1 MAKMTLLAGSY
12 NRPPLGEGKGICVLE
27 YDTESGEMALQNVC
41 EDSENPSYL
50 ARVGD
55 TVLAVQETMNKG
67 GIAAYRLQDGVLVR
81 TGATDMP
88 GGLMCHV
95 EPWPDGKFVSAANYG
110 TGSLVVCA
118 VEDGG
123 VRPPAALLQY
133 EGTGP
138 NPKRQEGPHTH
149 SSCVDPSGEW
159 LAVAE
164 LGIDRIM
171 LYRLCPETGALTPGA
186 TPFVDTPAGMGPRHF
201 AFHPN
206 GKTLYVSA
214 ELMSCVLV
222 YDFNSEDG
230 SLALRQTLSA
240 LPKDFAGENTTA
252 DIHCAADGR
261 LVYVSNRGHDSIA
274 SFRVLEDGTLEA
286 AGWFSCFGS
295 SPRSFRLMEHS
306 IMLIANQG
314 SGNLVSC
321 LLDGQGGCVK
331 KLAEM
336 AIPSV
341 VCTLPLDR

>member
-1 MAKMTLLAGSY
+1 MAKMALLAGSY
-12 NRPPLGEGKGICVLE
+12 NCPPFGEGKGIYVLE
-27 YDTESGEMALQNVC
+27 YDTVSGEMALQSVC

-50 ARVGD
+50 ACVGD

-67 GIAAYRLQDGVLVR
+67 GIAAYRMQDGALMR
-81 TGATDMP
+81 TGATDLP

-95 EPWPDGKFVSAANYG
+95 EPWPGGKFVSAANYG

-118 VEDGG
+118 VQEKTVG
-123 VRPPAALLQY
+123 RPAVLLQY
-133 EGTGP
+133 EGKGID
-138 NPKRQEGPHTH
+138 PKRQEGPHTH
-149 SSCVDPSGEW
+149 SSCVDRSGEW

-186 TPFVDTPAGMGPRHF
+186 TPFADTPAGMGPRHF

-214 ELMSCVLV
+214 ELKSCVLV
-222 YDFNSEDG
+222 YDFRAENG
-230 SLALRQTLSA
+230 TLALRQTLPA
-240 LPKDFAGENTTA
+240 LPADFAGENLTA

-295 SPRSFRLMEHS
+295 GPRSFRLMDHS
-306 IMLIANQG
+306 IMLIANQS

-321 LLDGQGGCVK
+321 LLDGKGGCVK

>member
-1 MAKMTLLAGSY
+1 MAKITLLAGTY
-12 NRPPLGEGKGICVLE
+12 NCPPLGEGRGIYVLE
-27 YDTESGEMALQNVC
+27 YDTVSGEMALQSVC
-41 EDSENPSYL
+41 GDSENPSYL
-50 ARVGD
+50 ARVGN
-55 TVLAVQETMNKG
+55 TVLAAQETMNRG
-67 GIAAYRLQDGVLVR
+67 GIAAYRLQDGALMR
-81 TGATDMP
+81 TGTTDLP

-95 EPWPDGKFVSAANYG
+95 EPWPGGKFVSAANYG
-110 TGSLVVCA
+110 TGGLVVCA

-123 VRPPAALLQY
+123 VQPPAALLQY

-138 NPKRQEGPHTH
+138 DLKRQEGPHTH
-149 SSCVDPSGEW
+149 SSRVDPSGKW

-171 LYRLCPETGALTPGA
+171 LYRLCPGTGTLTPGA

-214 ELMSCVLV
+214 ELRSCVLV
-222 YDFNSEDG
+222 YDFSAENG
-230 SLALRQTLSA
+230 TLALRQTLSA
-240 LPKDFAGENTTA
+240 LPDGFSGENLTA
-252 DIHCAADGR
+252 DIHCAADGQF
-261 LVYVSNRGHDSIA
+261 VYVSNRGNDSIA

-295 SPRSFRLMEHS
+295 SPRSFRLMKHS
-306 IMLIANQG
+306 IMLIANQN

-321 LLDGQGGCVK
+321 LLDGRGGCVK
-331 KLAEM
+331 KLAET

-341 VCTLPLDR
+341 VCTLPLD

>member
-1 MAKMTLLAGSY
+1 MANITLLAGSY
-12 NRPPLGEGKGICVLE
+12 NCPPLGEGKGIYVLD
-27 YDTESGEMALQNVC
+27 YDTVSGEMALQSVC

-50 ARVGD
+50 ARVSD
-55 TVLAVQETMNKG
+55 TVLAAQETVNKG
-67 GIAAYRLQDGVLVR
+67 GIAAYRLQDGALTR
-81 TGATDMP
+81 TGATDLP

-110 TGSLVVCA
+110 TGSLMVCA
-118 VEDGG
+118 VEDGS
-123 VRPPAALLQY
+123 VYPPVALLQY

-149 SSCVDPSGEW
+149 SSCVDPTKKW

-171 LYRLCPETGALTPGA
+171 LYRLYPETGALVPGA
-186 TPFVDTPAGMGPRHF
+186 TPFVDAPAGMGPRHF

-214 ELMSCVLV
+214 ELKNCVLV

-230 SLALRQTLSA
+230 SLALRQTLST
-240 LPKDFAGENTTA
+240 LPENFAGENLAA
-252 DIHCAADGR
+252 DVHCAADGR

-295 SPRSFRLMEHS
+295 GPRSFRLMDHS

-321 LLDGQGGCVK
+321 LLDGKGGCVK
-331 KLAEM
+331 KLAET